1 MSNLTRDYFRTG
13 FKRWIRWIA
22 VACVFAVACGFLA
35 NWQLN
40 RRVQV
45 VKVIQRLDR
54 NYTHSLVPLE
64 KLAPTTS
71 GFALRYEYR
80 PVLIRGKYL
89 SRDALLLRNQ
99 INDGNPGFN
108 QLVPFQLDSGKI
120 IVVNRGWIS
129 TGQNHDLPDSIP
141 PIVGGQIRLVGRLIH
156 AQQRDVRTA
165 PKGQAM
171 SIHPETLN
179 LQWRFAS
186 GQLYRG
192 AYLRLAAES
201 PASSSL
207 PVLASR
213 PDISEGNHLS
223 YAFQW
228 VLFALLGFG
237 AIGVNIRQ
245 DLREKRMAEDPTFV
259 PKPRRKRLGD
269 ADKEAEDALL
279 DG

>member
-1 MSNLTRDYFRTG
+1 MRNLTRDYFRTG

-64 KLAPTTS
+64 KLVPTTS

-156 AQQRDVRTA
+156 AQQRDARTA

-179 LQWRFAS
+179 LEWRFAS
-186 GQLYRG
+186 DQLYRG
-192 AYLRLAAES
+192 AYLRLAAEA

>member
-1 MSNLTRDYFRTG
+1 LRNLTRDYFRTG

-64 KLAPTTS
+64 KLVPTTS

-156 AQQRDVRTA
+156 AQQRDARTA

-179 LQWRFAS
+179 LEWRFAS
-186 GQLYRG
+186 DQLYRG
-192 AYLRLAAES
+192 AYLRLAAEA